1 MKLRRAKIAKRGK
14 DSDDVASTPGIFPAV
29 ICRKNDGTG
38 AKEIHLSGMEENIK
52 ALADAIYADKVRRAR
67 ALSVGERID
76 TAIELFEGAL
86 GLMGDGIQ
94 AQFPGKNEAEV
105 ESMLR
110 WRLRRLRQVSEHGIY
125 SKHPLNPS

>member
-29 ICRKNDGTG
+29 IYRKNDGTG
-38 AKEIHLSGMEENIK
+38 GQKRFIFPAWRKTSKPWH
-52 ALADAIYADKVRRAR
+52 AIYADKVRRAR

-86 GLMGDGIQ
+86 GLMRDGIR
-94 AQFPGKNEAEV
+94 A
-105 ESMLR
+105 
-110 WRLRRLRQVSEHGIY
+110 
-125 SKHPLNPS
+125 